1 MPEIIRAGKLYVV
14 MAPLY
19 RLSDKDMR
27 KYRLDRDY
35 LFDKNE
41 YYAIYHRNIVDN
53 LKIATVTPKTKTDI
67 IKGKGEVVEL
77 KPKEAMHMLRLTV
90 DYLDELRGLVKRS
103 ACPMEVL
110 EYICYFWVMASHAP
124 GDRMSLFEE
133 MVHKKFPELHYEA
146 IYQSIVGSYKGENIA
161 LIVDDIFQKMARR
174 MFRLMDEAPTF
185 YVLVK
190 KRHASKNDDPQPDDW
205 DIMSYGQF
213 LDMCD
218 KSFQVDIEQRYKGLG
233 ESDASM
239 IFPSMM
245 NPKTRRLIRMS
256 MDDIPAAMETLT
268 LLHGDGEKLRQARRD
283 LLRNADITLQDIDN

>member
-41 YYAIYHRNIVDN
+41 YYAIYHKNIVDN

-110 EYICYFWVMASHAP
+110 EHICYFWVMASHAP
-124 GDRMSLFEE
+124 GDRMVIFEE
-133 MVHKKFPELHYEA
+133 MVHKKFPELHYDE
-146 IYQSIVGSYKGENIA
+146 IYQSIVGSYNGENIA

-245 NPKTRRLIRMS
+245 NPKTRRLIRMT

-268 LLHGDGEKLRQARRD
+268 LLHGDGDKLREARRE